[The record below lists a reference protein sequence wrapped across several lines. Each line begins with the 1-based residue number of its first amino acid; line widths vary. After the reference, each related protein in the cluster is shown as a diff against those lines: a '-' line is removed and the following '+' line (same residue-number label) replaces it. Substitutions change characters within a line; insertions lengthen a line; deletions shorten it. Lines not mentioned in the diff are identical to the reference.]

1 MKKHAY
7 VDTSRWPV
15 MKKQCSTCVFAMTS
29 DGHWVNP
36 SLAKMVEKRILDC
49 SQICHHPRLFG
60 RQETHLCRG
69 TRDRQIE
76 LMHRLGVIPEPTD
89 EAWEATR
96 QRLNV

>member
-1 MKKHAY
+1 MATGLIP
-7 VDTSRWPV
+7 VSRRWWKSESSIAPR
-15 MKKQCSTCVFAMTS
+15 FAIT
-29 DGHWVNP
+29 
-36 SLAKMVEKRILDC
+36 
-49 SQICHHPRLFG
+49 PRLFG